1 VLLLG
6 GAALWRW
13 IQWSRSAAI
22 FNDGPGFLA
31 AAAAFR
37 DGRFAEA
44 LAQPQ
49 HPLYPI
55 AVAIVHATGV
65 GWEDAGALVSIA
77 GGTLAVACVALFC
90 REAFGATAGWIAGG
104 LLAVHS
110 RAVEYS
116 SDVQSDGLYLGLFA
130 LALWVAWRAIGTRSP
145 RWAAATGAVAGL
157 AYLTRPEGLGIA
169 LILAGWAFVAGAFAW
184 WTRREAAVVVVAVAL
199 AAACVA
205 APYAASISRAGA
217 GIALTHKKSA
227 ALGGATPSSL
237 APAPPPIAPAAQTA
251 PDRTDRGD
259 EGLAV
264 ARAPSGARRVWEALW
279 MEARTLKSAF
289 RYGPL
294 VLAFAGIASCFA
306 WPARRGLFALAIAA
320 VYTAVLFG
328 LALQSAYVSRRHA
341 LPPLLPL
348 FGYAGLGAIWTGAW
362 IARLAHRPRAATL
375 AAGLVAAA
383 FAAGELA
390 GQIAPRRA
398 EERAAVEAARW
409 LRDHAPAAPL
419 VTDRQRLGYY
429 AGMPYVPFV
438 RADDAVLRSF
448 FDRVLDP
455 SAGPAGARYVLL
467 DDPDDVAAVRRA
479 AGTKLRP
486 MHRIQ
491 RGGREAWIFERAEPG
506 TP

>member
-1 VLLLG
+1 MLG

-22 FNDGPGFLA
+22 FNDGPAFLA
-31 AAAAFR
+31 AAAAWS
-37 DGRFAEA
+37 DGRFGES

-55 AVAIVHATGV
+55 AVALVHATGV

-130 LALWVAWRAIGTRSP
+130 LALWTAWRAIGARSA
-145 RWAAATGAVAGL
+145 RWAAATGAIAGF

-169 LILAGWAFVAGAFAW
+169 LILAAWAFAAAAFAR
-184 WTRREAAVVVVAVAL
+184 WTRREAAGVVAAVAI
-199 AAACVA
+199 AAALVA
-205 APYAASISRAGA
+205 APYAASISRPGA
-217 GIALTHKKSA
+217 GFALTHKKSA
-227 ALGGATPSSL
+227 ALAGATPPSL
-237 APAPPPIAPAAQTA
+237 AQAPPPIAPAAQTA
-251 PDRTDRGD
+251 PDRTDRGE

-264 ARAPSGARRVWEALW
+264 ARAPSAARRVWEALW
-279 MEARTLKSAF
+279 MEARTLKSSF

-294 VLAFAGIASCFA
+294 ALALAGVASCFA
-306 WPARRGLFALAIAA
+306 WPGRRGRFALTVAA

-328 LALQSAYVSRRHA
+328 LTLQSAYVSRRHA

-348 FGYAGLGAIWTGAW
+348 FGYAGLGAIWVGAW
-362 IARLAHRPRAATL
+362 IARSARRPAAATL
-375 AAGLVAAA
+375 LAGAVAAA
-383 FAAGELA
+383 IGAGEIA
-390 GQIAPRRA
+390 GQIEPRRA
-398 EERAAVEAARW
+398 EERASVEAARW
-409 LRDHAPAAPL
+409 LRDHAAPAPL

-455 SAGPAGARYVLL
+455 AAGQAGARYVLL
-467 DDPDDVAAVRRA
+467 DDPDDVAAVRRT
-479 AGTKLRP
+479 AGTKLRQ

-491 RGGREAWIFERAEPG
+491 RGGREAWIFERAESA